1 MSIHPSAVISPTAQL
16 GENIEIGPFC
26 VIEDNVTLGD
36 GCRLHSHVVIHG
48 HSEIGEENEFF
59 PFAAIGIKSQD
70 LKYAGEPTALI
81 VGNRNVF
88 RENVTIHRG
97 THEELPTRIGSDN
110 FFLAYS
116 HVAHDCQIG
125 NKNILSNNAS
135 LAGHVEVE
143 DHVIISGLS
152 GVHQFCR
159 LGAHAIIGGMAKI
172 TQDVPPFTIVDGSP
186 ALVRGINKIGL
197 ERRGFSPED
206 LRALKTAYKKLFFK
220 KDLNMA
226 ESISSLPD
234 EVASHPY
241 VKQLVDFIQTSKRG
255 TVR

>member
-1 MSIHPSAVISPTAQL
+1 M
-16 GENIEIGPFC
+16 
-26 VIEDNVTLGD
+26 
-36 GCRLHSHVVIHG
+36 
-48 HSEIGEENEFF
+48 
-59 PFAAIGIKSQD
+59 
-70 LKYAGEPTALI
+70 
-81 VGNRNVF
+81 GNRNVF